1 MAVLVASLRPR
12 RGMAARFG
20 HVLASKWLF
29 QGVTGVTGV
38 SDSFGSLDF
47 SLTFT
52 SSGCLAPIAGLPQI

>member
-1 MAVLVASLRPR
+1 
-12 RGMAARFG
+12 MAARFG
-20 HVLASKWLF
+20 HVLASKWIF